1 MSTNRTRYSF
11 LSPMSVSDSASVL
24 FAALDF
30 FSVTG
35 QAKVRATVAI
45 PQTSS
50 GILPL
55 PAGHFMDYIKAL
67 KILAEPDRHMQN
79 IRKLLNKMEEVGL
92 LVPMGNS
99 GSVFFPTNY
108 YFLKELTEREKKGRF
123 WLSECLGPEYVY
135 KFFGNLIMHIVGLT
149 SEGDEHGGTGVIIS
163 DKLLLTCKHVIDEMN
178 INDTQNINGA
188 DFKVVDT
195 HTHNEIDVGII
206 EFEPN
211 SFSVNG
217 NVCFDSPHLN
227 DDVYVLGYPPI
238 PYSKEAAPIMQKGEI
253 TNPKI
258 TTLDN
263 HTVFLFS
270 AIARPGNSGGPIIA
284 RNGRIL
290 GIVTKELS
298 LQESNNFPFFAGIP
312 TNVIVTA
319 LSDMGFGGILPVED
333 YQ

>member
-1 MSTNRTRYSF
+1 MPTNRTRYSF
-11 LSPMSVSDSASVL
+11 LSPMSISDSVSVF

-30 FSVTG
+30 FSIPG
-35 QAKVRATVAI
+35 QDKVRKTIAI
-45 PQTSS
+45 PQTNN
-50 GILPL
+50 GIHPL
-55 PAGHFMDYIKAL
+55 PAGSFMDYIKAL
-67 KILAEPDRHMQN
+67 NILAEPDRHMQN
-79 IRKLLNKMEEVGL
+79 IRKLLNKMEGVGL

-99 GSVFFPTNY
+99 VSVFFPTNY

-135 KFFGNLIMHIVGLT
+135 KFFGNLIIHIVGMT
-149 SEGDEHGGTGVIIS
+149 SDGDEHGGTGVIIN
-163 DKLLLTCKHVIDEMN
+163 DKLVLTCKHVIDEMV
-178 INDTQNINGA
+178 INDTQFINGSQI
-188 DFKVVDT
+188 KVVNT

-211 SFSVNG
+211 SFIVNG

-227 DDVYVLGYPPI
+227 DDIYVLGYPPI
-238 PYSKEAAPIMQKGEI
+238 PYSKEVAPIMQKGEI
-253 TNPKI
+253 TNPEI

-284 RNGRIL
+284 RNGRLL

-312 TNVIVTA
+312 TNEIVTA
-319 LSDMGFGGILPVED
+319 LSDMGFGGILPVEN

>member
-1 MSTNRTRYSF
+1 MPTNRTRYSF
-11 LSPMSVSDSASVL
+11 LSPMSISDSVSVF

-30 FSVTG
+30 FSIPG
-35 QAKVRATVAI
+35 QDKVRKTIAI
-45 PQTSS
+45 PQTNN
-50 GILPL
+50 GIHPL
-55 PAGHFMDYIKAL
+55 PAGSFMDYIKAL
-67 KILAEPDRHMQN
+67 NILAEPDRHMQN
-79 IRKLLNKMEEVGL
+79 IRKLLNKMEGVGL

-99 GSVFFPTNY
+99 GSVFFPTTY
-108 YFLKELTEREKKGRF
+108 YFLKEFTEREKKGRF

-135 KFFGNLIMHIVGLT
+135 KFFGNLIIHIVGMT
-149 SEGDEHGGTGVIIS
+149 SDGDEHGGTGVIIN
-163 DKLLLTCKHVIDEMN
+163 DKLVLTCKHVIDEMV
-178 INDTQNINGA
+178 INDTQFINGSQI
-188 DFKVVDT
+188 KVVNT

-211 SFSVNG
+211 SFIVNG

-227 DDVYVLGYPPI
+227 DDIYVLGYPPI
-238 PYSKEAAPIMQKGEI
+238 PYSKEVAPIMQKGEI
-253 TNPKI
+253 TNPEI

-312 TNVIVTA
+312 TNEIVTA
-319 LSDMGFGGILPVED
+319 LSDMGFGGILPVEN

>member
-1 MSTNRTRYSF
+1 MPTTRTRYSF
-11 LSPMSVSDSASVL
+11 LSPMSISDSVSVF

-30 FSVTG
+30 FSIPG
-35 QAKVRATVAI
+35 QDKVRKTIAI
-45 PQTSS
+45 PQTNN
-50 GILPL
+50 GIHPL
-55 PAGHFMDYIKAL
+55 PAGSFMDYIKAL
-67 KILAEPDRHMQN
+67 NILAEPDRHMQN
-79 IRKLLNKMEEVGL
+79 IRKLLNKMEGVGL

-135 KFFGNLIMHIVGLT
+135 KFFGNLIIHIVGMT
-149 SEGDEHGGTGVIIS
+149 SDGDEHGGTGVIIN
-163 DKLLLTCKHVIDEMN
+163 DKLVLTCKHVIDEMV
-178 INDTQNINGA
+178 INDTQFINGSQI
-188 DFKVVDT
+188 KVVNT

-211 SFSVNG
+211 SFIVNG

-227 DDVYVLGYPPI
+227 DDIYVLGYPPI
-238 PYSKEAAPIMQKGEI
+238 PYSKEVAPIMQKGEI
-253 TNPKI
+253 TNPEI

-298 LQESNNFPFFAGIP
+298 LRESNNFPFFAGIP
-312 TNVIVTA
+312 TNEIVTA
-319 LSDMGFGGILPVED
+319 LSDMGFGGILPVEN